1 MGVSIQLHDKIAD
14 LFDVDGGSTN
24 GRRGLWLIER
34 YRIAFAGDEANGVL
48 ASLFV
53 GGRKIPR
60 IEVLCMD
67 SSEHLIV
74 IVDGLIS
81 ISVHMEGFGQ
91 FAAFLGQLS
100 LPLN

>member
-1 MGVSIQLHDKIAD
+1 MTIQLHDEIAD
-14 LFDVDGGSTN
+14 LFNVNPN
-24 GRRGLWLIER
+24 GTLLWLIER
-34 YRIAFAGDEANGVL
+34 YKVAISSDEVNGIL
-48 ASLFV
+48 AALHV

-74 IVDGLIS
+74 IVDGVITV
-81 ISVHMEGFGQ
+81 SVHMSGFEQ
-91 FAAFLGQLS
+91 FAGFVAQMS